1 VNESDPELRDFIE
14 AAMPKGASDRLITD
28 LLKTGGWSDK
38 EIFAAFREYYEQT
51 TGIPVPVRRVAGES
65 ARDAFL
71 YLIAFST
78 LATWTI
84 NLGSLLFGLID
95 RWFPDPVALR
105 GGGNPYRQQA
115 AAFPMAC
122 ILVAF
127 PVFLYVT
134 RKINQT
140 LLNEPRNRNSPVRK
154 WLTYLAL
161 VIAAGVLIGDAVAVL
176 AYFLQGEVTLRFVL
190 KVIVVGLI
198 AAGVFRYYLGE
209 VREPEPR
216 RHKLFGFAAIGAVLA
231 AVILGFT
238 AMGGPSTQRAV
249 QADVQRVRGL
259 YEIAEAIRSRGN
271 LPESLD
277 QVPFRSNDP
286 ETGAR
291 YEYRPLSSASYE
303 LCATF
308 ASDNRLEAP
317 TQRSTFWLH
326 GPGRRCF
333 QFDVKMTIPP
343 AY

>member
-1 VNESDPELRDFIE
+1 MNESDPELRDFIE
-14 AAMPKGASDRLITD
+14 AAMAKGASDRLLTD
-28 LLKTGGWSDK
+28 LLKAGGWSDK
-38 EIFAAFREYYEQT
+38 EIFAAFREYYERT

-84 NLGSLLFGLID
+84 ALGSLLFKLID
-95 RWFPDPVALR
+95 RWFPDPVTLR
-105 GGGNPYRQQA
+105 GDYPYPQLA
-115 AAFPMAC
+115 AAFQMAGS
-122 ILVAF
+122 LVAF
-127 PVFLYVT
+127 PVFLYVSW
-134 RKINQT
+134 KINQT
-140 LLNEPRNRNSPVRK
+140 LLDEPRNRNSPVRK
-154 WLTYLAL
+154 WLIYIAL

-190 KVIVVGLI
+190 KVLVVAAI
-198 AAGVFRYYLGE
+198 AAGGFRYYLGE

-216 RHKLFGFAAIGAVLA
+216 RHKLFGLAATAAVLI
-231 AVILGFT
+231 AVTLGFT
-238 AMGGPSTQRAV
+238 AMGGPSSQRAV
-249 QADVQRVRGL
+249 QADAQRTRHL
-259 YEIAEAIRSRGN
+259 HQIAEAIRDRGT

-277 QVPFRSNDP
+277 QVPFRSTDP

-291 YEYRPLSSASYE
+291 YEYRPLSNASYE

-317 TQRSTFWLH
+317 TRRSTFWLH

-333 QFDVKMTIPP
+333 QFDVKMTVPQP
-343 AY
+343 Y